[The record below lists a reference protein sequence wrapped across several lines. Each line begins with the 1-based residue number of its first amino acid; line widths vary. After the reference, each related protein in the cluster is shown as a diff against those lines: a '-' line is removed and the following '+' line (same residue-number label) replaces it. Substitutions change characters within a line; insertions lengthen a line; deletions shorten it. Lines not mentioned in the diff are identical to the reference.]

1 MLKEFFSH
9 CAIAKSFTQIL
20 NTFVTDL
27 ICIKAEYAETLN
39 EKMIG
44 KDDQTEEGVVSS
56 HCAIA
61 KSFTQIFNT
70 FVTDLISIKVR
81 VR

>member
-1 MLKEFFSH
+1 MLNEFVSSH

-44 KDDQTEEGVVSS
+44 KDDQTGEGVCFLSLCS
-56 HCAIA
+56 CEELHSDIQHLCH
-61 KSFTQIFNT
+61 
-70 FVTDLISIKVR
+70 
-81 VR
+81 